1 MKYFTIKEMCVSGS
15 YPKLVEIPASGSQVE
30 RNLTY
35 LIEKLLDP
43 IRAKIGKPMKVT
55 SGYRPNRLNTAV
67 KGAKNS
73 NHLYGYAAD
82 VITGNGGSDN
92 LKIVYAL
99 LELGIPFDECI
110 IERGTLQKPQWIHL
124 AVKPSGNR
132 KRFSYSPSPNVYLPV
147 KYTKEVNYK
156 LSV

>member
-1 MKYFTIKEMCVSGS
+1 MSGS
-15 YPKLVEIPASGSQVE
+15 YPKLVEIPAHGSQIE
-30 RNLTY
+30 QNLTY

-43 IRAKIGKPMKVT
+43 IREKIGKPMRVT

-82 VITGNGGSDN
+82 VMTGNGGADN
-92 LKIVYAL
+92 LQIVYAL
-99 LELGIPFDECI
+99 LDLGIPFDECI

-124 AVKPSGNR
+124 AVKKSGNR
-132 KRFSYSPSPNVYLPV
+132 KRFSYSPSANTYLPV
-147 KYTKEVNYK
+147 KYKKETHYT